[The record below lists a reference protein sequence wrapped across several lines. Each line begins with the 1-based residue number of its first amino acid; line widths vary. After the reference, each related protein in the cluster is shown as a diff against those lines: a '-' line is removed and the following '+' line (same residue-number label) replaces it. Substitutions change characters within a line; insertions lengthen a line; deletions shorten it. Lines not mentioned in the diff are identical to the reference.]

1 MIDQHI
7 NSVKSAIASAV
18 NNLLILADTLRV
30 SDNPG
35 KNFNLDN
42 KYAKKD
48 SRTDMTKFDKDCDKL
63 ERTLA
68 KVAFRIVKENANIMD
83 VKLLRKRLSNVL
95 HCAYKKEFDALAEQ
109 LNSRVF
115 MGPTTPAGWMN
126 EKELAHDI
134 VSTAVERLCS
144 TVCLQ
149 WHDLVMT
156 CKGYKRIVKIVTAIQ
171 AVQNA
176 KNLGVDLDIG
186 LTKLPNQWPHVFAK
200 H

>member
-1 MIDQHI
+1 MIEQHI

-30 SDNPG
+30 GDNTG

-42 KYAKKD
+42 KSVKKD
-48 SRTDMTKFDKDCDKL
+48 SRTDMTKIDKDCDKL

-68 KVAFRIVKENANIMD
+68 KVAFRIVKENANIID

-95 HCAYKKEFDALAEQ
+95 HCAYKKEFDAIAKQ
-109 LNSRVF
+109 FNSRAF
-115 MGPTTPAGWMN
+115 TGPTTTSGWMYEN
-126 EKELAHDI
+126 ELAHDI
-134 VSTAVERLCS
+134 ISDAVERLCS

-171 AVQNA
+171 AMQNA
-176 KNLGVDLDIG
+176 KNLGADLDIG
-186 LTKLPNQWPHVFAK
+186 LNKLPNQWPHVFAK